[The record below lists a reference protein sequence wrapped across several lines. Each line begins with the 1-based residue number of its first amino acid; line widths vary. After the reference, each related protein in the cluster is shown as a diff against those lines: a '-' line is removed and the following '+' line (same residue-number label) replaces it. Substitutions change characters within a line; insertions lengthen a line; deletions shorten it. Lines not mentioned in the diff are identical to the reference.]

1 MVIVYVSHIIAR
13 VLSYKLRFLFRLH
26 HFSKRQRCKKPEAVL
41 ILHFS
46 FVFGCPRFVFLAL
59 PDVLEKEKNKSGVI
73 SVQVIDKSSGKYK
86 LIKTIGSSSDELEI
100 NNLVKE
106 AQYFLNTY
114 GGQTELDFV
123 IGNDER
129 YFQSIYDNIE
139 QVQLLGPEIVLGK
152 LFDQIGFNIIED
164 ELFRQLVIARLIY
177 PVSKLKTID
186 YLQKYKGITLHVNDI
201 YRYLDKLYLKQIKQV
216 QQISFDHTIKLLDN
230 QLTVVFYDVTTL
242 YFEAADEDDLRR
254 AGFSKDGKHSQPQI
268 VLGLLVS
275 ENGYPLDYEIFEGN
289 KFEGHTMLPV
299 IDTFKNKYK
308 MQQLIV
314 VADAGLMSN
323 RNIHSLLEQH
333 YDFIIGG
340 RIKNETQSIQQ
351 QILSLKLENGQSA
364 DIQKDEL
371 RIVVHYSKARA
382 VKDAYNRDKGME
394 RLKKLLNTG
403 KLTKKHI
410 NNKGYNKY
418 LKLEGEV
425 TIAIDEAKFKDDSK
439 WDGLKGY
446 LTNTTLSK
454 EAVMEYYRQLWQ
466 IEKTFRITKTDL
478 RIRPIYHFRRRRIEA
493 HICIA
498 FAACKLYKELE
509 RQLKIKQSHL
519 SAEKALDILKTIFGL
534 TITLPQSKQTRLM
547 LLDKTEEQKYLL
559 QLFQ

>member
-1 MVIVYVSHIIAR
+1 MY
-13 VLSYKLRFLFRLH
+13 LR
-26 HFSKRQRCKKPEAVL
+26 KK
-41 ILHFS
+41 
-46 FVFGCPRFVFLAL
+46 
-59 PDVLEKEKNKSGVI
+59 KNKSGVI

-86 LIKTIGSSSDELEI
+86 VIKTVGSSSNELEI
-100 NNLVKE
+100 TQLIE
-106 AQYFLNTY
+106 TARHYINTF

-123 IGNDER
+123 LGDDSR
-129 YFQSIYDNIE
+129 YFQSIYDNI
-139 QVQLLGPEIVLGK
+139 QKVQLLGPEIVLGK
-152 LFDQIGFNIIED
+152 LFDEIGFAIIED
-164 ELFRQLVIARLIY
+164 ELFRHLVIARLIY

-201 YRYLDKLYLKQIKQV
+201 YRYLDKLHTKQIKQV
-216 QQISFDHTIKLLDN
+216 QQISFDHTIKILGDKLA
-230 QLTVVFYDVTTL
+230 VVFYDVTTL
-242 YFEAADEDDLRR
+242 YFEAADEDDFRK

-299 IDTFKNKYK
+299 IEAFKEKYK

-323 RNIHSLLEQH
+323 KNITALLSQH
-333 YDFIIGG
+333 YDFIIGA
-340 RIKNETQSIQQ
+340 RIKNETQFVQE
-351 QILSLKLENGQSA
+351 QILALELAHGQSSV
-364 DIQKDEL
+364 IQKDKL
-371 RIVVHYSKARA
+371 RIVVHFSKTRA
-382 VKDAYNRDKGME
+382 ANDAYNREKGME
-394 RLKKLLNTG
+394 RLKKLLNSG

-446 LTNTTLSK
+446 LTNTTLTK
-454 EAVMEYYRQLWQ
+454 EVVMEYYRQLWQ

-478 RIRPIYHFRRRRIEA
+478 RVRPIYHYKRRRIEA

-509 RQLKIKQSHL
+509 RQLKIKQSDL

-534 TITLPQSKQTRLM
+534 TIKLPQSKETKVM
-547 LLDKTEEQKYLL
+547 LLDKSDEQKNLL
-559 QLFQ
+559 RLFQ

>member
-1 MVIVYVSHIIAR
+1 MY
-13 VLSYKLRFLFRLH
+13 LR
-26 HFSKRQRCKKPEAVL
+26 KKN
-41 ILHFS
+41 
-46 FVFGCPRFVFLAL
+46 
-59 PDVLEKEKNKSGVI
+59 NKSGVI

-86 LIKTIGSSSDELEI
+86 VIKTVGSSSNELEI
-100 NNLVKE
+100 TQLIE
-106 AQYFLNTY
+106 AARHYINTF

-123 IGNDER
+123 LGDDSR
-129 YFQSIYDNIE
+129 YFQSIYDNI
-139 QVQLLGPEIVLGK
+139 QKVQLMGPEIVLGK
-152 LFDQIGFNIIED
+152 LFDEIGFGIIED
-164 ELFRQLVIARLIY
+164 ELFRHLVIARLIY

-201 YRYLDKLYLKQIKQV
+201 YRYLDKLHTQQIKQV
-216 QQISFDHTIKLLDN
+216 QQISFDHTIKILGDKLA
-230 QLTVVFYDVTTL
+230 VVFYDVTTL
-242 YFEAADEDDLRR
+242 YFEAADEDDFRR

-299 IDTFKNKYK
+299 IEAFKEKYK

-323 RNIHSLLEQH
+323 KNITALLSQH
-333 YDFIIGG
+333 YDFIIGA
-340 RIKNETQSIQQ
+340 RIKNETQFVQE
-351 QILSLKLENGQSA
+351 QILALELAHDQSSV
-364 DIQKDEL
+364 IQKDKL
-371 RIVVHYSKARA
+371 RIVVHFSKTRA
-382 VKDAYNRDKGME
+382 ANDAYNREKGME
-394 RLKKLLNTG
+394 RLKKLLNSG

-446 LTNTTLSK
+446 LTNTTLTK
-454 EAVMEYYRQLWQ
+454 EVVMEYYRQLWQ

-478 RIRPIYHFRRRRIEA
+478 RVRPIYHYKRRRIEA

-509 RQLKIKQSHL
+509 RQLKIKQSDL

-534 TITLPQSKQTRLM
+534 TIKLPQSKETKVM
-547 LLDKTEEQKYLL
+547 LLDKSDEQKNLL
-559 QLFQ
+559 RLFQ